1 MRVLVE
7 GAGFVNK
14 GSEAMLRTVQF
25 ELGQRLR
32 NASFN
37 VERSMLSPGTENHA
51 LSAGIKIL
59 GRERPSTLLGR
70 TRIRL
75 QEVLRAPTQVLDVW
89 RERAG
94 MTGWATLLGRIDAVI
109 DISGYRYADSWGAGG
124 ARRIAPIVYHAW
136 RTGKPYIFLPQ
147 AWGPFGKDPVLRD
160 ICRKNCLRSALV
172 LVRDTQSRQHVAKL
186 LDKPVDQV
194 YQFPDIAFLFRDAGK
209 EVGQRHLAELGL
221 RSSGYP
227 IVCVAPNMRVYERA
241 QGFGAE
247 NVYINMLVRVC
258 RDFLNRGT
266 NILLIP
272 HEINPDRAVL
282 DDRWLCQLI
291 LLSIG
296 RSERIA
302 AISLPM
308 SAEDISSMI
317 ACCELI
323 VGSRFHAI
331 VAALR
336 SRIPAV
342 AIGWSHKYDELMQDV
357 GLGQFVLDH
366 SNLDIEGIGEVI
378 RMAWENREANKQ
390 ALGARLPHIES
401 AVASMFDL
409 VADVIHSRATVSR
422 SN

>member
-1 MRVLVE
+1 MRVLIE

-14 GSEAMLRTVQF
+14 GAEAMLRTVQS
-25 ELGQRLR
+25 ELGERFE
-32 NASFN
+32 NVSFYM
-37 VERSMLSPGTENHA
+37 ERSMISAGTENLA
-51 LSAGIKIL
+51 LSAGITIFDCEIP
-59 GRERPSTLLGR
+59 RTLIRR
-70 TRIRL
+70 TRARL
-75 QEVLRAPTQVLDVW
+75 KEVLRSPTQALAIW
-89 RERAG
+89 RERVG
-94 MTGWATLLGRIDAVI
+94 ITGWEALLEKIDAVI

-124 ARRIAPIVYHAW
+124 ARRIAPIVYQAW

-147 AWGPFGKDPVLRD
+147 AWGPFEDAVLQD

-172 LVRDTQSRQHVAKL
+172 LVRDAESRQHVAKL

-209 EVGQRHLAELGL
+209 EIGQRHLAELGL

-227 IVCVAPNMRVYERA
+227 IVCVAPNMRIYERA
-241 QGFGAE
+241 QGFGSQ
-247 NVYINMLVRVC
+247 NVYINLLVRIC
-258 RDFLNRGT
+258 RDFLSRGT

-272 HEINPDRAVL
+272 HEINPGRTAL
-282 DDRWLCQLI
+282 DDRMLCQLI

-296 RSERIA
+296 KSERIA
-302 AISLPM
+302 AISSAM

-323 VGSRFHAI
+323 IGSRFHAI

-357 GLGQFVLDH
+357 SLGHFVLDH
-366 SNLDIEGIGEVI
+366 NNLAIEKICEVI
-378 RMAWENREANKQ
+378 RMAWEHREANRRV
-390 ALGARLPHIES
+390 LGAKLPQIES
-401 AVASMFDL
+401 AVDRMFDL
-409 VADVIHSRATVSR
+409 VADVIHSRAPVAG